1 MEKKERRKTM
11 IQFHETKRGRIYYDS
26 LVPRLVNALEKIASR
41 MEKEEMEAAN
51 KVFVYKEYFDRD
63 AYGEELVE
71 VYADQKT
78 AEERLKRRVEGHFKK
93 KWEKIPELFTEDD
106 ILLPDHVTF
115 CDGDAMAFWTVE
127 EHEVLKETEYH
138 MTADRAKELLNMV
151 IDHVSAG
158 NNCHETLKE
167 LLKIGFTG
175 EELFSEFSFNLLDVA
190 DAEEDVA
197 AEKKEEE
204 K

>member
-1 MEKKERRKTM
+1 M
-11 IQFHETKRGRIYYDS
+11 IQFHETKMGRIYYDS
-26 LVPRLVNALEKIASR
+26 LVPRLVNALEKIAGR
-41 MEKEEMEAAN
+41 MEMEEAEAVK
-51 KVFVYKEYFDRD
+51 KVFVYKEYCDRD

-78 AEERLKRRVEGHFKK
+78 AEERLKRRVEGHFKREWK
-93 KWEKIPELFTEDD
+93 KLPELFTEDD
-106 ILLPDHVTF
+106 VLLPDHVTF
-115 CDGDAMAFWTVE
+115 YDGNATAFWTVE
-127 EHEVLKETEYH
+127 EHEVLKETECH

-190 DAEEDVA
+190 DAEEDVT
-197 AEKKEEE
+197 AEKEE

>member
-1 MEKKERRKTM
+1 M
-11 IQFHETKRGRIYYDS
+11 IQFHETKMGRIYYDS
-26 LVPRLVNALEKIASR
+26 LVPRMVRALEKIAGR
-41 MEKEEMEAAN
+41 MEKEGAEAAK
-51 KVFVYKEYFDRD
+51 KVFVYKEYCDRD

-78 AEERLKRRVEGHFKK
+78 AEERLKRRVEGHFKREWK
-93 KWEKIPELFTEDD
+93 KLPEFFTEDD

-115 CDGDAMAFWTVE
+115 CDGDTMSFWAVE
-127 EHEVLKETEYH
+127 EHEVLEETADG
-138 MTADRAKELLNMV
+138 MTPDRAKELLNMV
-151 IDHVSAG
+151 IDHISAA
-158 NNCHETLKE
+158 NSCRETLRE

-190 DAEEDVA
+190 DAEEDVD
-197 AEKKEEE
+197 AELKKEE

>member
-1 MEKKERRKTM
+1 M

-26 LVPRLVNALEKIASR
+26 LVPRMVRALEKIAGR
-41 MEKEEMEAAN
+41 MEKEGAEAAK
-51 KVFVYKEYFDRD
+51 KVFVYKEYCDRD

-115 CDGDAMAFWTVE
+115 CDGDAMAFWTV
-127 EHEVLKETEYH
+127 
-138 MTADRAKELLNMV
+138 
-151 IDHVSAG
+151 VSAPACLTNRPTAAG
-158 NNCHETLKE
+158 ITD
-167 LLKIGFTG
+167 GFMLIVPYTV
-175 EELFSEFSFNLLDVA
+175 LAVSE
-190 DAEEDVA
+190 
-197 AEKKEEE
+197 
-204 K
+204 